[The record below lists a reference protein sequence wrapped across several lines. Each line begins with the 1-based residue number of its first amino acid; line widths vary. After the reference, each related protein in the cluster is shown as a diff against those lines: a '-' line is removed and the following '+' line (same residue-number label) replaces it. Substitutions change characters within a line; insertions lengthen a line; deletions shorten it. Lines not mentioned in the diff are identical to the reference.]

1 VRLFGSSTLWV
12 SLAKSDAEVLMS
24 AVSCSMSGLGSKGK
38 ISIVL
43 CAEED
48 LGLPPLAVLP
58 PEVVLL
64 DCSR

>member
-38 ISIVL
+38 ISIGL
-43 CAEED
+43 CAE
-48 LGLPPLAVLP
+48 GGPGIASA
-58 PEVVLL
+58 
-64 DCSR
+64 CGASA